1 MPDTTLTSAELD
13 ELERLAKAA
22 TPGPWFQ
29 TGAPWFRDGSGVLA
43 GSPDGNVAYLIA
55 DTDDFGLPRD
65 EYEGFPLGDKEDDAA
80 YIASANPATILRLL
94 SLARAGLEA
103 GKAEESMRERAA
115 TVADQLRMVATPGE
129 NALFG
134 QGMANAADQIATA
147 IRALPPVTATAK
159 WADPAYIE
167 RLERGDHLD
176 SGFLDAIRALPLT
189 TEGGGN

>member
-1 MPDTTLTSAELD
+1 MGDIELTSAELD

-65 EYEGFPLGDKEDDAA
+65 EYEGFPLGGKEDDAA

-94 SLARAGLEA
+94 SLARAGIEA

-115 TVADQLRMVATPGE
+115 TVADDMR
-129 NALFG
+129 NKFG
-134 QGMANAADQIATA
+134 SRTGDAYSNGLWDQGVRIANT
-147 IRALPPVTATAK
+147 
-159 WADPAYIE
+159 
-167 RLERGDHLD
+167 
-176 SGFLDAIRALPLT
+176 IRALPLT
-189 TEGGGN
+189 TEGGDKP

>member
-1 MPDTTLTSAELD
+1 VGDIELTSAELD

-94 SLARAGLEA
+94 SLARAGIEA
-103 GKAEESMRERAA
+103 GKAEGSMRERAA
-115 TVADQLRMVATPGE
+115 AKLDQRVTE
-129 NALFG
+129 
-134 QGMANAADQIATA
+134 IATEYGDYEPDTNYTNLPEWA
-147 IRALPPVTATAK
+147 EAEDGLVRAL
-159 WADPAYIE
+159 
-167 RLERGDHLD
+167 
-176 SGFLDAIRALPLT
+176 
-189 TEGGGN
+189 GGSNAE